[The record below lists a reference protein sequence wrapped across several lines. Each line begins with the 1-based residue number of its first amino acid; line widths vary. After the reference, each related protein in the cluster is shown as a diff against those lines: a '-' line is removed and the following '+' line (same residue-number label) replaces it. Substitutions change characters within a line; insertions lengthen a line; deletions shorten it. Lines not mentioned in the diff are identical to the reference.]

1 MSNKIGLFAGSF
13 DPVTNGHLDL
23 IKRASQVLDQ
33 LYVGIF
39 YNQDKEGFLPLSRR
53 QALLEEVVK
62 DLPNVSVITSHDQ
75 LAVTVAKDLGAS
87 VLVRGLRN
95 GQDLTYEA
103 SMDHF
108 NHDLAQDL
116 ETVYLLAKPDLSYIA
131 SSRVR
136 ELTHFGADIRPYV
149 PEVVAL
155 ELEKR
160 HDKE

>member
-1 MSNKIGLFAGSF
+1 MSNKIGLYAGSF

-23 IKRASQVLDQ
+23 IKRASQLLDQ

-39 YNQDKEGFLPLSRR
+39 YNQDKAGFLPLAKR

-62 DLPNVSVITSHDQ
+62 DLPNVSVLTSHDQ
-75 LAVTVAKDLGAS
+75 LTVDVAESLGAT

-108 NHDLAQDL
+108 NHDLDPKL
-116 ETVYLLAKPDLSYIA
+116 ETIYLLAQPDLSYVS
-131 SSRVR
+131 SSRIR
-136 ELTHFGADIRPYV
+136 ELTYFGADIRPYV

-155 ELEKR
+155 ELEKKY
-160 HDKE
+160 DGK

>member
-1 MSNKIGLFAGSF
+1 MSSKIGLYAGSF

-23 IKRASQVLDQ
+23 IKRASQLLDQ

-39 YNQDKEGFLPLSRR
+39 YNQNKAGFLPLAKR

-62 DLPNVSVITSHDQ
+62 DLPNVSVLISHDQ
-75 LAVTVAKDLGAS
+75 LTVDVAESLGAT

-108 NHDLAQDL
+108 NHDLDPEL
-116 ETVYLLAKPDLSYIA
+116 ETIYLLAKPELSYVS
-131 SSRVR
+131 SSRIR

-149 PEVVAL
+149 PEIVAL
-155 ELEKR
+155 ELEKQY
-160 HDKE
+160 DGK